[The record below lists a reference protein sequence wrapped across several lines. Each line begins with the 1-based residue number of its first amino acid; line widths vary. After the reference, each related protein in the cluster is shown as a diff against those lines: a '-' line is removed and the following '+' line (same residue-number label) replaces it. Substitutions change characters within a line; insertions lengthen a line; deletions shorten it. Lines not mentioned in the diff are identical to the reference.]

1 MMRNILTL
9 LLSVYEAGRAVSA
22 SYTDIMNKGEEEHMC
37 LNHPSWRLACHFP
50 HSWSQITLVTRG
62 VRPRPTAAPTSYLEQ
77 PCRRIC
83 KKTHQGGAGGRS
95 LEALNMT
102 KDRSTKS
109 SISSVDF
116 KDCSHPGRWRDPLLS
131 FLLSLTCSFSLSTP
145 LKDSGT
151 PLSPKIHLGS
161 NSFLEKGSLGIYPL

>member
-50 HSWSQITLVTRG
+50 HSWSRITLVTRG

-83 KKTHQGGAGGRS
+83 KKIHQGGAGGRS

-116 KDCSHPGRWRDPLLS
+116 KDCSHPGRWRDPLLPD
-131 FLLSLTCSFSLSTP
+131 LLSCSLS
-145 LKDSGT
+145 L
-151 PLSPKIHLGS
+151 H
-161 NSFLEKGSLGIYPL
+161 SLQR